1 MDFAY
6 IDTHG
11 HVNDAVFD
19 IDREAVMETL
29 KADRIATMIVGT
41 ALEMSKKAI
50 ALASREEGRY
60 AIIGEHPYD
69 EYDEPFDV
77 DVYTAL
83 ANDDRVVAIGE
94 CGLDY
99 FWPAGEGWKHGE
111 KEEKTRQAA
120 LFDKEIAVAQS
131 TGKPLV
137 IHGRPTKGAMDA
149 YDDILAHLTRA
160 AHGGTLSGVAHFFA
174 GDERIARAFLDL
186 GFYCSFTGVLTF
198 THDYDAIV
206 RYIPKDRILPETD
219 APYVAPA
226 PYRGKRNEPGYVRE
240 VYRAIAHIRGVDE
253 EEMRVQLNANARILF
268 SL

>member
-11 HVNDAVFD
+11 HINDVAFD
-19 IDREAVMETL
+19 EDRDDVIKKL
-29 KADRIATMIVGT
+29 KDERVATMIVGT

-50 ALASREEGRY
+50 ELSSREEGRY
-60 AIIGEHPYD
+60 AIVGEHPYD
-69 EYDEPFDV
+69 KYDEPFDV

-83 ANDDRVVAIGE
+83 AQEERAVAIGE

-99 FWPAGEGWKHGE
+99 FWPAAEGWKHGE
-111 KEEKTRQAA
+111 KEEKERQVL
-120 LFDKEIAVAQS
+120 LFEKEITVAQQVS
-131 TGKPLV
+131 KPLV
-137 IHGRPTKGAMDA
+137 IHGRPTKGTMDA
-149 YDDILAHLTRA
+149 YEDILAHLKRMIHHA
-160 AHGGTLSGVAHFFA
+160 PLSGVAHFFA

-198 THDYDAIV
+198 TRDYDDIV

-219 APYVAPA
+219 APYVAPI
-226 PYRGKRNEPGYVRE
+226 PYRGKRNEPTYIKE
-240 VYRAIAHIRGVDE
+240 IYKAIAHIRRVDE
-253 EEMRVQLNANARILF
+253 EEMRVQLNTNAKTLF